1 MVQAITCGVVAM
13 LRTYNRLVQCRRST
27 RESCDSRCETT
38 EGCECSYYGSKSKF
52 CTLMQKSGACRN
64 FDSEP
69 EALAYDL
76 DPSTKNDVT
85 LQCGP
90 NAYAYYYE

>member
-1 MVQAITCGVVAM
+1 MIA
-13 LRTYNRLVQCRRST
+13 LVLCRSGT
-27 RESCDSRCETT
+27 REKCDSRCEKT
-38 EGCECSYYGSKSKF
+38 EGCECSYYASKTKF
-52 CTLMQKSGACRN
+52 CTLMQKSGACNN
-64 FDSEP
+64 FDNDP

-90 NAYAYYYE
+90 PPSYEYYYG